1 MSFDFEAAVGAPFR
15 MQPGLR
21 RMRPGSLHLTP
32 SAAAQVR
39 AHEPT
44 TLRSARL
51 LRAKL
56 AVLAAHPWQ
65 ALLARTGFDASPGL
79 DALACPPRGSRKV
92 AKPHFLES
100 DGVVQYRALTAVRT
114 GLLEWLARRA
124 GLTGRSS

>member
-65 ALLARTGFDASPGL
+65 ALLARTGFDAARAWMRWPVPHGDQGKWQSHISL
-79 DALACPPRGSRKV
+79 RAMGSCN
-92 AKPHFLES
+92 
-100 DGVVQYRALTAVRT
+100 T
-114 GLLEWLARRA
+114 GP
-124 GLTGRSS
+124 